1 MIYVPS
7 YTSNNCIVIR
17 DKDTIRVYD
26 SQPTYNSTNYFTD
39 YFINSNYL
47 FNNGYQTFNQYSTL
61 PTCVNQNLLT
71 TNVFYR
77 NDIDKILV
85 IFLILLIICFWFPYK
100 ILSRAFGRW
109 FKI

>member
-7 YTSNNCIVIR
+7 YTSNNCIVVR

-26 SQPTYNSTNYFTD
+26 SQPTNNSTNYYTD

-47 FNNGYQTFNQYSTL
+47 FNNGYQTFNQYSTI

-77 NDIDKILV
+77 NDIDKILI
-85 IFLILLIICFWFPYK
+85 IFLILLIVCFWFPYK
-100 ILSRAFGRW
+100 IISRAFGRW
-109 FKI
+109 FKL